1 MVRVALL
8 SAFLGLAVGYTVFYS
23 VFPNVT
29 VPASEEPSL
38 ALILGVLT
46 AAGLLVGLMTED
58 LRLGVIQGFLSI
70 PLGIMIAFALAA
82 SPVLTGFLIVQADD
96 IFSFITRLGLPI
108 YLLALPIYII
118 TILAGML
125 VRERFALR
133 SQSYYSASL
142 GERRK

>member
-1 MVRVALL
+1 
-8 SAFLGLAVGYTVFYS
+8 
-23 VFPNVT
+23 
-29 VPASEEPSL
+29 
-38 ALILGVLT
+38 
-46 AAGLLVGLMTED
+46 
-58 LRLGVIQGFLSI
+58 
-70 PLGIMIAFALAA
+70 
-82 SPVLTGFLIVQADD
+82 VQADD